1 MSPLDEI
8 LVHRKVHPPTPLG
21 MLGCRSTVAQ
31 AGNMHNDT
39 GPFRRATHVHLS
51 NELTR
56 SQSSQTLTN
65 TNKGNTRA
73 DGKREK
79 EKKKVPL
86 LSSSSF
92 PWYLRA
98 PRSSSRLS
106 RLSPVA

>member
-39 GPFRRATHVHLS
+39 GPFRRATHLS

-65 TNKGNTRA
+65 TNKGNARA
-73 DGKREK
+73 DRKRGKT
-79 EKKKVPL
+79 KKVPL

-92 PWYLRA
+92 PWY
-98 PRSSSRLS
+98 PPCSEEFI
-106 RLSPVA
+106 